1 MITIH
6 LNEKPLEVDKNI
18 NISNLLSQINYP
30 EVGIAV
36 AINQE
41 IISKSNWSKQS
52 LNSGDK
58 VLIIQATQ
66 GG

>member
-1 MITIH
+1 M
-6 LNEKPLEVDKNI
+6 
-18 NISNLLSQINYP
+18 NISVNSIQKQISKNTSITTLLEILNHG
-30 EVGIAV
+30 ENGIAV

-41 IISKSNWSKQS
+41 IILKDHWYKSTLQENDS
-52 LNSGDK
+52 

>member
-18 NISNLLSQINYP
+18 NISNLLRHINYP